1 MLNNVAAQN
10 QDCGN
15 AKLVCGNQAFTD
27 NSSGSGRNDF
37 DNPNNLAGCLASN
50 ENQSAWYFFEV
61 QVGGTLTFVIDP
73 NSADDYDFAVY
84 GPNVSCGALGSPVRC
99 SWAGGS
105 GNTGLQL
112 NAPDLSEN
120 AAGNGFVRHLDVL
133 PGQTYYLLVDN
144 FSSSNQGFS
153 LVWGGTARLAA
164 SSVNFT
170 ATVNCNVVS
179 FGNESSTCSGSLNYV
194 WDFGDGQTPTAE
206 NFVENPVYVYQ
217 TPGTYTVTLTA
228 TIVSNDANNG
238 FATIRQ
244 LPITITQ
251 VPPITTIGSIPDEIC
266 ANAAPQSL
274 SASPS
279 GGQFEVEDAS
289 GTITSVS
296 NVLDPSIFLP
306 GDYTLRY
313 RYTDPNN
320 TACLGI
326 ATREF
331 EILPLPSLSFSQLET
346 AYCQS
351 EAAFPLVALPA
362 GGSFE
367 IDNVPGAT
375 LNPGALSPGAHEV
388 RYTFT
393 HPATGCT
400 NTISQTVQIN
410 ALPSPTFSNL
420 RDQYCV
426 SGAAFALAA
435 QPAGG
440 TFTLNNLPATQFD
453 PSQLGLGQYEIRY
466 TYTDPTTNCTNT
478 VAKNV
483 SVVNAPE
490 ITFHN
495 IEERYCKSDSPV
507 QLSATPAGGIFT
519 LNNDPT
525 PILVLDPF
533 ALPPGNYRLF
543 YTYSDP
549 ADGSCQNQTSFDFII
564 YANIEAR
571 LINAD
576 PFYCAN
582 DSQLVTP
589 MLEVRYADG
598 SIEILPLPE
607 AHFVPSEVGAG
618 SFSFIRNDIVDP
630 VSQCTISVSGSF
642 VITPAPEIAIVGLEA
657 SYCQQG
663 LEVPLVGQPAGG
675 TFTINGV
682 ETSVF
687 NPSNYAVG
695 QVLNISYAYTSQNC
709 ESVVSQSVLITP
721 NDNFSSEQYTLD
733 ICPEEFTGYL
743 LRAVPDVGLGIQPEW
758 TYNWTLNSQALSE
771 SGALIRIQDKSQEGT
786 YAVLVRDGSSC
797 PVYYNTFFVTLSC
810 APQFQVPEAFSPNG
824 DGLNDKLRFFG
835 KDLARLRFQVFNRW
849 GELVFESR
857 RAQDWW
863 DGNYRGN
870 AAPAGIYFWQVS
882 YENLLEPGQIEKK
895 QGKLML
901 VR

>member
-1 MLNNVAAQN
+1 MAQ
-10 QDCGN
+10 
-15 AKLVCGNQAFTD
+15 
-27 NSSGSGRNDF
+27 
-37 DNPNNLAGCLASN
+37 
-50 ENQSAWYFFEV
+50 
-61 QVGGTLTFVIDP
+61 
-73 NSADDYDFAVY
+73 
-84 GPNVSCGALGSPVRC
+84 
-99 SWAGGS
+99 
-105 GNTGLQL
+105 
-112 NAPDLSEN
+112 
-120 AAGNGFVRHLDVL
+120 
-133 PGQTYYLLVDN
+133 
-144 FSSSNQGFS
+144 FS
-153 LVWGGTARLAA
+153 
-164 SSVNFT
+164 
-170 ATVNCNVVS
+170 
-179 FGNESSTCSGSLNYV
+179 NESSTCSGSLNYV
-194 WDFGDGQTPTAE
+194 WDFGDGQAPTAE

-238 FATIRQ
+238 FATTRQ
-244 LPITITQ
+244 LSISVTQ
-251 VPPITTIGSIPDEIC
+251 VPPTPTLGAFPAEFC
-266 ANAAPQSL
+266 ANAAPLSL

-289 GTITSVS
+289 GTITSLS
-296 NVLDPSIFLP
+296 TVLEPSLFSP

-320 TACLGI
+320 SACLGI
-326 ATREF
+326 ASEEF
-331 EILPLPSLSFSQLET
+331 EILPLPVLSFSQLNL

-351 EAAFPLVALPA
+351 EASFPLLALPA
-362 GGSFE
+362 GGTFE
-367 IDNVPGAT
+367 IDNVPSTT

-388 RYTFT
+388 RYSYT

-410 ALPSPTFSNL
+410 ALPNPTFSNL

-426 SGAAFALAA
+426 SGAAFALEA

-440 TFTLNNLPATQFD
+440 TFTLNNQPATQFD
-453 PSQLGLGQYEIRY
+453 PSQLGLGQYEISY

-490 ITFHN
+490 ITFQN
-495 IEERYCKSDSPV
+495 IEERYCEGDSPV
-507 QLSATPAGGIFT
+507 QLSATPSGGIFT
-519 LNNDPT
+519 LNNEPT
-525 PILVLDPF
+525 PISVVDPF

-549 ADGSCQNQTSFDFII
+549 VDGSCQNQASFDFII
-564 YANIEAR
+564 YAAIETR
-571 LINAD
+571 LINAE
-576 PFYCAN
+576 PSYCAN
-582 DSQLVTP
+582 DNQLVTP
-589 MLEVRYADG
+589 ALEVRYADG

-607 AHFVPSEVGAG
+607 AHFVPSEVVSGV
-618 SFSFIRNDIVDP
+618 FNFIRNNIVDP
-630 VSQCTISVSGSF
+630 VSQCFTSVAGSF
-642 VITPAPEIAIVGLEA
+642 FITPVPETTIVGLEA

-663 LEVPLVGQPAGG
+663 LVVPLVGQPAGG
-675 TFTINGV
+675 IFTINGV
-682 ETSVF
+682 ETSVL
-687 NPSNYAVG
+687 NPASYAVG
-695 QVLNISYAYTSQNC
+695 QVLNISYLYTIQNC
-709 ESVVSQSVLITP
+709 ESEVSQSVLITP

-743 LRAVPDVGLGIQPEW
+743 LRAVPDVGLGVNPDW
-758 TYNWTLNSQALSE
+758 TYDWTLNSQAIPE
-771 SGALIRIQDKSQEGT
+771 PGALIRIQDKSQEGT

-824 DGLNDKLRFFG
+824 DGLNDKLQFFG

-870 AAPAGIYFWQVS
+870 AAPAGVYFWQVS

-901 VR
+901 LR